1 MGYWDIPEEDCFGK
15 TWFTTKMGTALG
27 LVGSAYHIVAYQPDT
42 AIQAVQRA
50 ANGTLTMATLGA
62 IFGVTTC
69 LTAEVREK
77 PGDPL
82 NYFVG
87 GCASGLFLGVR
98 SLALAPSWVG
108 RFKKSYVF
116 KKTLRCVTPGKRKWR
131 GSWKNGEGPWKING
145 KKKTIEE
152 V

>member
-98 SLALAPSWVG
+98 THNYMIGTTSCVALGTIAALT
-108 RFKKSYVF
+108 KI
-116 KKTLRCVTPGKRKWR
+116 GKREGWR
-131 GSWKNGEGPWKING
+131 LAGPPRL
-145 KKKTIEE
+145 
-152 V
+152 